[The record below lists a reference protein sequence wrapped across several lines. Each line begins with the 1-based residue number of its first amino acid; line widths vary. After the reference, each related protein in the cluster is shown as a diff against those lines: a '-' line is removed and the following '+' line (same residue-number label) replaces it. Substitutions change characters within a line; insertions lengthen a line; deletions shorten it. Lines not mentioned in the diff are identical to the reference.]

1 MKEAILSCSGG
12 LDSTSLLL
20 NLLRNGYNPHIV
32 NFNYGSK
39 QNKLE
44 LNGLKKNLNYLKK
57 KGYNIDYQTINISSA
72 MKDLY
77 SSLTRNNLEVAE
89 GKYTRET
96 EEDIFVPNRNAIF
109 ASIIFAKALTIY
121 KDTQNDVSICMG
133 IHGGEHDLYPDCTP
147 EFFNSLFESFQKGNF
162 HSEHIHAYN
171 PYVEVNK
178 QKVLEDGLQ
187 SCKELNLDY
196 KKIYKNT
203 LSCYKP
209 NEKGLSCGKCPTCLE
224 RLEIFENLGL
234 KDPAKYLG
242 N

>member
-44 LNGLKKNLNYLKK
+44 LKGLKKNLNYLKK

-234 KDPAKYLG
+234 KDPAKYEV

>member
-44 LNGLKKNLNYLKK
+44 LKGLKKNLNYLKK

-234 KDPAKYLG
+234 KDPAKYG
-242 N
+242 VN

>member
-44 LNGLKKNLNYLKK
+44 LKGLKKNLNYLKK

-121 KDTQNDVSICMG
+121 KDTQNDVRICMG

-234 KDPAKYLG
+234 KDPAKYEV

>member
-44 LNGLKKNLNYLKK
+44 LKGLKKNLNYLKK

-187 SCKELNLDY
+187 SCEELNLDY

-234 KDPAKYLG
+234 KDPAKYEV

>member
-44 LNGLKKNLNYLKK
+44 LKGLKKNLNYLKK

-234 KDPAKYLG
+234 KDPSKYRR

>member
-44 LNGLKKNLNYLKK
+44 LKGLKKNLNYLKK

-178 QKVLEDGLQ
+178 QQVLEDGLQ

-234 KDPAKYLG
+234 KDPAKYEV